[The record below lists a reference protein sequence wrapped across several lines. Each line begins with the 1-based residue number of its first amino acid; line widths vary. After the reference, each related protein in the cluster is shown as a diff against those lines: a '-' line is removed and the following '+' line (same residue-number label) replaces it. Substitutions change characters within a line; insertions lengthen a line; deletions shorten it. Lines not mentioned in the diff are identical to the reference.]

1 MNLSF
6 SFLNKLALIS
16 SPANELKQK
25 NKIHDYSQQVWGTD
39 YVFERLNEGIMGYMT
54 GVGKTIKPGD
64 RIILR
69 QDCQSSQY
77 QVQEIDYYSDPSDM
91 WMALLKQVPID

>member
-6 SFLNKLALIS
+6 SFLKKLALIS

-39 YVFERLNEGIMGYMT
+39 YVFEDLNEGIMGYMT

-69 QDCQSSQY
+69 KGCEFYQY
-77 QVQEIDYYSDPSDM
+77 QVQEIDYYSNPSDM

>member
-69 QDCQSSQY
+69 QGCESYQY